1 MLAWGFLLMCV
12 IAGAFVLLRP
22 DRFAFRG
29 ATLLGFLLLTLG
41 MTSPLALHPH
51 RMMLAAGNGTDAFI
65 GVWDLWWARC
75 ASATGVNVLDTNW
88 LFWPNGTSLALHTNA
103 LTYATASL
111 PLQVM
116 LAPGDFTSAG
126 VAARYPEVLFL
137 LYNLILIVSFTLA
150 GYFTYRLALSET
162 GHRTGAL
169 IAGVLFAFAHFRFAN
184 TVRLHVI
191 ATELLVLATWAWVA
205 LLRRPAPKALALWL
219 GALVLLVYGSLEY
232 AAYAVPL
239 FVLLAV
245 PPITGLRRGALGREA
260 RTRFVTRRTDLAWL
274 VGGVLGAA
282 LLFFPLLR
290 ELARHA
296 SESPRQFD
304 PRLVQFFSADLFDF
318 FLPNPRHPLWG
329 VVSAPIT
336 AGFHRGNGGF
346 GLSLGWIALA
356 LLVAAAI
363 AIFRVRQGR
372 RWFLGFVAFALL
384 MLGPA
389 LHVGGR
395 VFDGVPLPQ
404 AILAKTAPFLA
415 ASRTPIRY
423 AAPAELCLALAIATG
438 WALRA
443 RRGVPESG
451 ASPGARPLARAL
463 PALVLGLLLFESL
476 AAPMPLVEVP
486 VPQVYREIESVPGAS
501 VLVHVPGIAARED
514 MLYQTVHRQR
524 LADDLENALPLRGR
538 RGTPRRP
545 DLFARSEWTEVT
557 RNLGTPGWVASLSE
571 SDRDARLQRLDD
583 FLRVN
588 GIRWVVVARQRPA
601 LSDDGRGFVTKP
613 LMADAAYDAFLENL
627 ALLQPLR
634 REDGGDQA
642 LFEFEAE
649 DLSEPLRP
657 RAVGAGPRP

>member
-1 MLAWGFLLMCV
+1 MLAWGFLLACV
-12 IAGAFVLLRP
+12 IAGACVLLRP

-41 MTSPLALHPH
+41 MTSPLALYPH

-65 GVWDLWWARC
+65 GVWDLWWTRC
-75 ASATGVNVLDTNW
+75 ASALGLNVLETQW
-88 LFWPNGTSLALHTNA
+88 LFWPHGTSLALHTNA

-137 LYNLILIVSFTLA
+137 LYNLILIVSFTLT

-169 IAGVLFAFAHFRFAN
+169 VAGVLFAFVTFRFAN

-191 ATELLVLATWAWVA
+191 ATEFLVLATWAWVT
-205 LLRRPAPKALALWL
+205 LLRRPASKALALWL
-219 GALVLLVYGSLEY
+219 GAMVLLVYGSLEY

-245 PPITGLRRGALGREA
+245 PAILGGLRRDPSRERGAWRRALRA
-260 RTRFVTRRTDLAWL
+260 RFLARRVDLAWL

-282 LLFFPLLR
+282 LCFFPLLR

-296 SESPRQFD
+296 SESPGQFD

-329 VVSAPIT
+329 ALSAPIT
-336 AGFHRGNGGF
+336 ADFHRGNGGF

-363 AIFRVRQGR
+363 AIFRAREGR
-372 RWFLGFVAFALL
+372 RWFWGFVAFAVL

-404 AILAKTAPFLA
+404 ALLAKIAPFLA

-423 AAPAELCLALAIATG
+423 AAPAELCLALAIAAG
-438 WALRA
+438 WAIRA
-443 RRGVPESG
+443 RGGVRE
-451 ASPGARPLARAL
+451 ARALARAL
-463 PALVLGLLLFESL
+463 PALVVGLLLFESL
-476 AAPMPLVEVP
+476 AAPMALVEVP
-486 VPQVYREIESVPGAS
+486 VPPVYREIDSPPGSS
-501 VLVHVPGIAARED
+501 VLVHVPGVAARED
-514 MLYQTVHRQR
+514 LLYQTVHRQR
-524 LADDLENALPLRGR
+524 LADDLENALPLRSR
-538 RGTPRRP
+538 RGTPSRP
-545 DLFARSEWTEVT
+545 DLFARPEWMDLT

-571 SDRDARLQRLDD
+571 SDRAARMEELDD

-588 GIRWVVVARQRPA
+588 GIRWLTVLRTRPV
-601 LSDDGRGFVTKP
+601 LTDDGRDLVSKP
-613 LMADAAYDAFLENL
+613 LTADVAYDAFLENL
-627 ALLQPLR
+627 ILLQPLR
-634 REDGGDQA
+634 HEDGGDQA

-649 DLSEPLRP
+649 DLSEADRAGAAGAP
-657 RAVGAGPRP
+657 RR